1 MMPSREEG
9 LSVVMMGR
17 DEAHHLQQ
25 SLPPLLEVADEVVF
39 VDTGSRDQT
48 LELVRRAGV
57 RLIETPWCDNF
68 SAPKNLGIENARFSW
83 ILSVDCDEILQGTP
97 DVGLVIRT
105 LCREASVPGFIVA
118 IDNEMADGQVTT
130 SQAIRL
136 FKNHPDIRFANPV
149 HESVAQSLY
158 VNWPDHPPVEAE
170 GVRLRHLG
178 YREGVNREKIRR
190 NITILRSWLE
200 REPDDLFGCYKL
212 GINLRHVGASREG
225 MYYLQRGFELLDRE
239 TDRGSWPF
247 AEKLVEEY
255 FQALLD
261 NGLLD
266 KAREVRQ
273 KIVGWGGI

>member
-1 MMPSREEG
+1 MMSSREEG

-48 LELVRRAGV
+48 LELVRQAGV
-57 RLIETPWCDNF
+57 RLIETPWGDNF
-68 SAPKNLGIENARFSW
+68 SAPKNLGIENARYSW

-97 DVGLVIRT
+97 DVGLAIRT
-105 LCREASVPGFIVA
+105 LCREASTPGFIIA
-118 IDNEMADGQVTT
+118 IDNEMTDGQVTT

-158 VNWPDHPPVEAE
+158 VHWPDHPPVVAE

-273 KIVGWGGI
+273 KIIGWGGI